1 MDFERVL
8 CSIYEEIIKPPLFNL
23 WQDHLSQLLVLL
35 LELVI
40 EL

>member
-8 CSIYEEIIKPPLFNL
+8 CSLYEEIIKPPLFDL
-23 WQDHLSQLLVLL
+23 WQDHLGELLILL